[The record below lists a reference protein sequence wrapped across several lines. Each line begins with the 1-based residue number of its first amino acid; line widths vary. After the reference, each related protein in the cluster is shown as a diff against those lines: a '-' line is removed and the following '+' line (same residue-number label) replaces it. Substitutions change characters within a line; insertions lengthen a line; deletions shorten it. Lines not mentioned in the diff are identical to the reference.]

1 MVADRRPTGQHLPM
15 AEAHRLIGLH
25 RRTVVAHPRIAPRRR
40 MAVAAVVEEAE
51 HLPITVVEAGPLH
64 RAAEVATA
72 VEAEGD
78 VPLLAAATVAIAN

>member
-25 RRTVVAHPRIAPRRR
+25 RRTVVAHPRIAPRPR

-51 HLPITVVEAGPLH
+51 HLPITVVEA
-64 RAAEVATA
+64 
-72 VEAEGD
+72 EGD